1 MTKNKINPRKKPVTQ
16 YEVKKQ
22 TDKAIRLAIA
32 IIISTVAE
40 TERFSFE
47 EMQEL
52 WDKVNYKSDS
62 ISRGYVKMEDI
73 VQTLEEEYGIE
84 VGK

>member
-1 MTKNKINPRKKPVTQ
+1 MAKKKINPRKKPVTQ

-32 IIISTVAE
+32 IVISTVAE
-40 TERFSFE
+40 TDRFTLE

-52 WDKVNYKSDS
+52 WDKINYKSDS

-73 VQTLEEEYGIE
+73 VQALDEEYGIE